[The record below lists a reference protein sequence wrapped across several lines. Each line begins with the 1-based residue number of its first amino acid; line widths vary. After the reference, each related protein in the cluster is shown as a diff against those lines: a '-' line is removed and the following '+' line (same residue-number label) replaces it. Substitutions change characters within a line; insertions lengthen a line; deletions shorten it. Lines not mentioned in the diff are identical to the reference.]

1 MACMCAVARSRAEN
15 LRAARPVRASVRVSP
30 VSILFNNLGYSVEG
44 ARCFRRAGQ
53 NGLTAVSVCHHIF
66 TLAQGFHL
74 RAHHGGHALN
84 IHLGQL
90 INPAQN
96 AIQLLA
102 DGFKLSIFK
111 ADAGQFRNTSG
122 GREVKRHES
131 RLSSD
136 CLGEKSP
143 SIIGRK
149 ATYRADMALLN
160 LTDLTAALARNDRLL
175 GIDPGRKQVGLALS
189 DVSRMVATPLETV
202 KRGKLGAMA
211 THIRTLADR
220 HGIGGMVIGIPLSLD
235 GSFGPAAQAAKD
247 WAMALSDQTG
257 LPVCLWDER
266 LSSSAV
272 NRMLIQEADLS
283 RKKREGVVDQL
294 AAAYIL
300 QAALDSIPR
309 PALF

>member
-1 MACMCAVARSRAEN
+1 
-15 LRAARPVRASVRVSP
+15 
-30 VSILFNNLGYSVEG
+30 
-44 ARCFRRAGQ
+44 
-53 NGLTAVSVCHHIF
+53 
-66 TLAQGFHL
+66 
-74 RAHHGGHALN
+74 
-84 IHLGQL
+84 
-90 INPAQN
+90 
-96 AIQLLA
+96 
-102 DGFKLSIFK
+102 
-111 ADAGQFRNTSG
+111 
-122 GREVKRHES
+122 
-131 RLSSD
+131 
-136 CLGEKSP
+136 
-143 SIIGRK
+143 
-149 ATYRADMALLN
+149 MALLN
-160 LTDLTAALARNDRLL
+160 LTELTAALARNDRLL

-211 THIRTLADR
+211 THIRALADR

-300 QAALDSIPR
+300 QAALDSMPR